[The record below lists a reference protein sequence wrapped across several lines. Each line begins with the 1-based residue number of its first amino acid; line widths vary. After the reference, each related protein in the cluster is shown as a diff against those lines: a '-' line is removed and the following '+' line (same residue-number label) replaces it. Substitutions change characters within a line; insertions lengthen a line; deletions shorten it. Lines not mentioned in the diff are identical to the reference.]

1 MSDWDSLRNL
11 QLLIQLEKEFKIK
24 FNQKELVNFNS
35 LESILKILIKKI
47 NDKNKNIKDLIETFR
62 NEKKIALVYNG
73 KKISYE
79 NLYNDIISFSYEIS
93 TKSKKGFNIAVVL
106 KDDYEVIIS
115 LFAIIYSGSVPL
127 LISEKDFL
135 KC

>member
-1 MSDWDSLRNL
+1 MKKVEDKFLKIVNKILKTKKNILKIKFVKMSDWDSLRNL

-35 LESILKILIKKI
+35 LESILKILIKKLMI
-47 NDKNKNIKDLIETFR
+47 KIKNIKDLIETFR

-93 TKSKKGFNIAVVL
+93 TKSKKRF
-106 KDDYEVIIS
+106 
-115 LFAIIYSGSVPL
+115 
-127 LISEKDFL
+127 
-135 KC
+135 